1 MYRLLR
7 KIEDGKGDVKD
18 LTNLENTCSLLEGEK
33 VYCHLLKGA
42 ILSVKNTIKHFRNEF
57 ETHIN
62 NRKCPLHWERVGVR
76 GTSLPSLASF
86 PQRFLSGN
94 PEKEH

>member
-1 MYRLLR
+1 MGTVKMYRLLR
-7 KIEDGKGDVKD
+7 KIEDGKGDVND
-18 LTNLENTCSLLEGEK
+18 LTDLENTCSLLEGEK

-62 NRKCPLHWERVGVR
+62 NRKCPLPG
-76 GTSLPSLASF
+76 SPSHPAH
-86 PQRFLSGN
+86 PNIIIHPKHRTR
-94 PEKEH
+94 KHY